1 MSREAGAHARPS
13 PIAARTLDTR
23 YFLQKRRNIEWGLIG
38 LTCGANGAFL
48 GTHDKVGSG
57 SPLLESRGEEKFL
70 PHRLYRPAAR
80 EPNQGQ
86 PFKAALRPRAQCR
99 PCAPTCMEPMVGGGW
114 EEREGKEGFR
124 KNGKKE
130 RNKKN
135 KKVKGAAE
143 KKANEDR

>member
-1 MSREAGAHARPS
+1 MPPVCTHLHGA
-13 PIAARTLDTR
+13 
-23 YFLQKRRNIEWGLIG
+23 YG
-38 LTCGANGAFL
+38 
-48 GTHDKVGSG
+48 
-57 SPLLESRGEEKFL
+57 
-70 PHRLYRPAAR
+70 
-80 EPNQGQ
+80 
-86 PFKAALRPRAQCR
+86 
-99 PCAPTCMEPMVGGGW
+99 GGGW